1 METSWSVRLMI
12 VAVLLAK
19 VACKPL
25 WKRSATFCN
34 GDFVTCTVVLK
45 YLSP

>member
-12 VAVLLAK
+12 VAVLLAN
-19 VACKPL
+19 VACKFA
-25 WKRSATFCN
+25 WKPIATFCN

>member
-19 VACKPL
+19 VACKPP
-25 WKRSATFCN
+25 WKRSATSCN
-34 GDFVTCTVVLK
+34 GDFVTCTTVLK